1 MYFEQIIFFGPTTIF
16 LHFTKIYGTLY
27 LSGPG
32 SRLDQATADVHIR
45 SWEWMM
51 GMRDSYPL
59 LMNA

>member
-1 MYFEQIIFFGPTTIF
+1 MYFVQIIFFGPTTIF

-45 SWEWMM
+45 SSKWVM
-51 GMRDSYPL
+51 GMQESYPL
-59 LMNA
+59 IMNA